1 MSGYLDR
8 LEKALVTGGFNGEFM
23 IARSNGD
30 GIAVEMACSLPVSTA
45 LRGRAAGGDGGVVFW
60 PLRGVRECDY
70 RGHGR
75 MSSDVSLS
83 ASGRSELSPQT
94 SIDFRRGDALHA
106 GALLDEVGIAR
117 AIVPRYLGVSRA
129 MGCVIADMRQD
140 FVQTIYTLV
149 STLDQV
155 ALGGFT
161 KSHLAQGKA
170 MLDKSRTTLRR
181 EIRFELDMVCI
192 G

>member
-1 MSGYLDR
+1 M
-8 LEKALVTGGFNGEFM
+8 
-23 IARSNGD
+23 
-30 GIAVEMACSLPVSTA
+30 
-45 LRGRAAGGDGGVVFW
+45 
-60 PLRGVRECDY
+60 
-70 RGHGR
+70 
-75 MSSDVSLS
+75 
-83 ASGRSELSPQT
+83 
-94 SIDFRRGDALHA
+94 
-106 GALLDEVGIAR
+106 
-117 AIVPRYLGVSRA
+117 
-129 MGCVIADMRQD
+129 IADMRQD

-161 KSHLAQGKA
+161 KSHLAQGMA